1 MFLISSTDSLKRF
14 ADQMVSKI
22 VFAYAAFTALWIV
35 VSDQLVILF
44 FSEPKNIALASTVK
58 GWLFAAVTSV
68 LLALLVRRYLNRLVE
83 LNAQLQIS
91 QERWKFAIE
100 GAGDGVWDWDLQTDE
115 AHYSKHW
122 KEMLGYADNDVLP
135 TNDEWKV
142 RIHPDDRSYVAAS
155 MQAYLDGKSEIY
167 VVEYRLR
174 CKDESYKWILGRG
187 MVVKRDESGKPLR
200 MIGTHADITSRK
212 QMEQQVHQLAFYD
225 DLTKLPNRRLLD
237 DRLWKAMIASKRRG
251 VFGAVMFLDL
261 DNFKPINDEYG
272 HMVGDLL
279 LIEAAN
285 RLRHCVREV
294 DTVARFGGDEFVA
307 IFDELSADRAESE
320 AQVGVVAGKIRTA
333 LAEPYLLTVK
343 ADGQADMLIE
353 HHCTVSIGVALFSSQ
368 EGSPNDVLKW
378 ADAAMY
384 QAKGAGRN
392 AIRLYDASAV

>member
-378 ADAAMY
+378 AEAAMY

-392 AIRLYDASAV
+392 AIRIYDPCV

>member
-225 DLTKLPNRRLLD
+225 DLTQLPNRRLLD

>member
-58 GWLFAAVTSV
+58 GWLFAALTSV

-135 TNDEWKV
+135 TNDEWKT

-307 IFDELSADRAESE
+307 IFDELSAGRAESE

>member
-392 AIRLYDASAV
+392 AIRIYDPCV

>member
-58 GWLFAAVTSV
+58 GWLFAALTSV

-135 TNDEWKV
+135 TNDEWKT

>member
-35 VSDQLVILF
+35 VSDQLVIIF

-135 TNDEWKV
+135 TNDEWKT
-142 RIHPDDRSYVAAS
+142 RIHPDDRTYVAAS

>member
-135 TNDEWKV
+135 TNDEWKT

-392 AIRLYDASAV
+392 AIRIYDPCV

>member
-58 GWLFAAVTSV
+58 GWLFAALTSV